1 MAPPTHLRD
10 LFSPVELLPA
20 GTRRR
25 LAASLA
31 TPGRAPA
38 LLPAELAGR
47 PLPAGIERRA
57 AVADEIGA
65 GLTPEVVAT
74 LAPWRVHAV
83 VPGLEAAAAT
93 PACRL
98 TGPPRALTTLD
109 RHGIEDVAAL
119 GRCTVAQIRSW
130 AGVGPALAASIVGVA
145 VTTASRAPVASAEPA
160 PHHPVTA
167 STPSPLLDE
176 LDLLV
181 AAAGDERDLGVLELR
196 SLRLSDRPGLGEIG
210 DALGVCDERV
220 RQLQR
225 GAERRV
231 SAAIEPGSSV
241 RAEAASVAVE
251 LGEVTTVEEVC
262 SLLAER
268 GLPPP
273 PDVRSLLLI
282 WVAGPYLPIPD
293 HPGWIAVEPPELV
306 EENRRVLHE
315 DGGVRSVEH
324 LEDDLTALGMSPRLV
339 DAWLERQPVRRV
351 DDLVVAL
358 SGSPAQR
365 LERALAACGRAMST
379 TELASWVDS
388 ADSRTTTLTLER
400 DRRFVCVGPGR
411 YELAE
416 WGSPPFTGSA
426 PVRGELESEC
436 ADAQQLALLDVPV
449 AETGSTAR
457 HPLDHDGARLV
468 DVTEGTT

>member
-25 LAASLA
+25 LAALLV

-38 LLPAELAGR
+38 LLPTELADR
-47 PLPAGIERRA
+47 PLPAGVEGRA
-57 AVADEIGA
+57 ALADEISA

-74 LAPWRVHAV
+74 LAPWRVHEV
-83 VPGLEAAAAT
+83 VPGLEAAATA
-93 PACRL
+93 ACRL

-109 RHGIEDVAAL
+109 RHGVEDVAAL

-145 VTTASRAPVASAEPA
+145 VATASTTPAASAEPA
-160 PHHPVTA
+160 PSHPVTG
-167 STPSPLLDE
+167 STPNPLLDE

-181 AAAGDERDLGVLELR
+181 AAVGDERDLGVLELR
-196 SLRLSDRPGLGEIG
+196 SLRLSDRPALAEIG

-231 SAAIEPGSSV
+231 RAAIDHGPSV
-241 RAEAASVAVE
+241 RAEAESIAVE
-251 LGEVTTVEEVC
+251 LGEVTTIEEVGA
-262 SLLAER
+262 LLAER
-268 GLPPP
+268 HLRPS

-282 WVAGPYLPIPD
+282 WLAGPYLPIPG
-293 HPGWIAVEPPELV
+293 HPGWIAMEPPELV

-324 LEDDLTALGMSPRLV
+324 VEDDLTALGMSPRLV

-358 SGSPAQR
+358 SGSSAQR

-379 TELASWVDS
+379 IELASWVDH
-388 ADSRTTTLTLER
+388 DSRTTTLTLER

-411 YELAE
+411 FELAE

-436 ADAQQLALLDVPV
+436 ADARQLVLLDVPV
-449 AETGSTAR
+449 AETGSTPR